1 MDMKRTERIADK
13 IIASI
18 ADMQVSDGEM
28 MYVAM
33 YLVIKTN
40 GMLELRSRLL
50 ELCTQIKWEH
60 DREVSRNGQLV

>member
-1 MDMKRTERIADK
+1 MDLKRTERIADK

-18 ADMQVSDGEM
+18 ADMQISDGEM

-33 YLVIKTN
+33 YLVVKTN
-40 GMLELRSRLL
+40 GMIDLRERLL

-60 DREVSRNGQLV
+60 DNERTRNG